1 MYYSLRQCCGL
12 VRSGTIFGAFQAK
25 RPLGVAYIP
34 IGISKDST
42 TRRTWLIIKSDN
54 KAMDNKVENRLNEQI
69 RALEVRL
76 ISIDGEQLG
85 VVPIQQAMQLAQDA
99 GVDLVEVAP
108 EAKPPVCRIMDF
120 KKLQYEKQRKMKEA
134 RKHQRLVEVKGLRLR
149 PAIDEHDYQ
158 TKLNYLRSFLLKG
171 FKVRINI
178 IFRGRELRRYELG
191 TDLLDRLIENVKDI
205 ASLEPG
211 SRSQRR
217 QITALIIPSKE
228 VEAEVARKA
237 KLLEKA
243 GKPPISEP
251 EIEEDDFEEDVDDVV
266 DDDIAEEASEEPK

>member
-1 MYYSLRQCCGL
+1 M
-12 VRSGTIFGAFQAK
+12 
-25 RPLGVAYIP
+25 
-34 IGISKDST
+34 
-42 TRRTWLIIKSDN
+42 
-54 KAMDNKVENRLNEQI
+54 NEQI

-237 KLLEKA
+237 KLLEKS

-251 EIEEDDFEEDVDDVV
+251 EIEEDDFEEDIDDVV
-266 DDDIAEEASEEPK
+266 DDDVAEETSEEPK